1 MKIEGSC
8 KEIQVLWFR
17 APNTGFIQGLRFN
30 GFDSIQSIHS
40 LFENDGM
47 NRSILSISAPE
58 LLLEFSSIRS
68 TLFLIRSMH
77 PTDSVG
83 TDFILSGT
91 QLARLVT
98 WYQFN
103 FEWYSITPIGA
114 N

>member
-1 MKIEGSC
+1 
-8 KEIQVLWFR
+8 
-17 APNTGFIQGLRFN
+17 
-30 GFDSIQSIHS
+30 
-40 LFENDGM
+40 M
-47 NRSILSISAPE
+47 NRSILSIFAPE

-68 TLFLIRSMH
+68 TLLLIRSMH
-77 PTDSVG
+77 PTNSVG

-114 N
+114 NEILVQLVII